1 LSPPSDQSSKARIL
15 RVRPFSRLLEI
26 DRVESV
32 EEAGDAFAHSGTAF
46 FVTARDGRRFKLR
59 ECSRPSRAR
68 AIERYVRALPEL
80 FPRLVARDGRYL
92 LLEALDDYRAV
103 SRLELTRGADRLG
116 RMSALAHRAARA
128 NSLAGGARRRAV
140 AVLSR
145 HRFFRELS
153 LLRRRGTLPEASC
166 AGAARKY
173 RAHFARFGL
182 PIALELDDLHKGNV
196 MMRESDGDLRYVDEE
211 GIRLRPKGTGMAS
224 LLKTATTTQTLDLYR
239 EGYGRVGDAGF
250 ITPEYT
256 EYLLLMDAVR
266 RVAFKVRTE
275 GRLEKLP
282 REIGELRE
290 MADTPELAL
299 AWRFPRD

>member
-1 LSPPSDQSSKARIL
+1 VNPPSDRSIL
-15 RVRPFSRLLEI
+15 SARPFSGRLEI
-26 DRVESV
+26 DQVESV
-32 EEAGDAFAHSGTAF
+32 GAAFSHSGTAF
-46 FVTARDGRRFKLR
+46 FVTTRDGRRFKLR
-59 ECSRPSRAR
+59 ECSRRGRAR
-68 AIERYVRALPEL
+68 SIERYVRALPDL

-92 LLEALDDYRAV
+92 LMEALDEYRLV
-103 SRLELTRGADRLG
+103 SRTELVRGADRLG
-116 RMSALAHRAARA
+116 RMSALAHREAHT
-128 NSLAGGARRRAV
+128 NGLAGGVRGWAV
-140 AVLSR
+140 AALSR

-153 LLRRRGTLPEASC
+153 LLRRRGTLPAVSC
-166 AGAARKY
+166 SGAARKF
-173 RAHFARFGL
+173 RSHHARFGL

-196 MMRESDGDLRYVDEE
+196 MIRESDGDLRYVDEE

-224 LLKTATTTQTLDLYR
+224 LLKTATTTRTLELYR
-239 EGYGRVGDAGF
+239 KGYAEIGDADF

-290 MADTPELAL
+290 MADTVGLAL
-299 AWRFPRD
+299 DWRFPRG